1 MAAPQQ
7 HYGRRVRTYREQKDV
22 LNTLTDSELITRYRL
37 DRAGIVYV
45 TDLVRRDLESPTERN
60 HALTAELKV
69 VITLRYLA
77 TGKMQQCSSDDLGPS
92 QPTISRV
99 ISQALDAL
107 TQPRIIAQFI
117 NFPTTQ
123 REIARRQADFLNIA
137 GFPGV
142 VGAID
147 GTHIRIIA
155 PTENE
160 HEFVNR
166 KNFHSI
172 NTQVVFDA
180 QYNILDIVAKWP
192 GSTHDARILDQCG
205 IKRMFDRN
213 TPETSCHML

>member
-1 MAAPQQ
+1 M
-7 HYGRRVRTYREQKDV
+7 
-22 LNTLTDSELITRYRL
+22 
-37 DRAGIVYV
+37 
-45 TDLVRRDLESPTERN
+45 
-60 HALTAELKV
+60 
-69 VITLRYLA
+69 
-77 TGKMQQCSSDDLGPS
+77 
-92 QPTISRV
+92 
-99 ISQALDAL
+99 
-107 TQPRIIAQFI
+107 
-117 NFPTTQ
+117 
-123 REIARRQADFLNIA
+123 NIA

-205 IKRMFDRN
+205 IKGMFDRN
-213 TPETSCHML
+213 VPQTSCHMLGDSAYPCKRWLLTPYRQPQTEVQAAYNRYVQMSYVIK

>member
-7 HYGRRVRTYREQKDV
+7 HIGRRVRTYREQKDV

-45 TDLVRRDLESPTERN
+45 TDLVRRDLESPTERS

-107 TQPRIIAQFI
+107 TQPRIIAHKLPYH
-117 NFPTTQ
+117 PT
-123 REIARRQADFLNIA
+123 
-137 GFPGV
+137 
-142 VGAID
+142 
-147 GTHIRIIA
+147 
-155 PTENE
+155 
-160 HEFVNR
+160 
-166 KNFHSI
+166 
-172 NTQVVFDA
+172 
-180 QYNILDIVAKWP
+180 
-192 GSTHDARILDQCG
+192 
-205 IKRMFDRN
+205 
-213 TPETSCHML
+213 